1 MNQKQFSR
9 RNLFTANFRSP
20 YSALFDR
27 LNPPYSANAQVLAP
41 ESETIPPSAGPWGP
55 RVPTVSLYVPV
66 YCRIWPGTNHREVLG

>member
-1 MNQKQFSR
+1 MLGEIKSGRQFSR

-41 ESETIPPSAGPWGP
+41 EFETILPSAGPWNLRSQWSIGP
-55 RVPTVSLYVPV
+55 YVVLPTA
-66 YCRIWPGTNHREVLG
+66 GAE